1 MGCLRRAVAF
11 GIPLAD
17 AVRAASYNPA
27 VSIGMEDRIGS
38 LDAGKD
44 GTAVLLDQKDLSVRG
59 IIFKGKRVK

>member
-1 MGCLRRAVAF
+1 MAF
-11 GIPLAD
+11 GIPLDD